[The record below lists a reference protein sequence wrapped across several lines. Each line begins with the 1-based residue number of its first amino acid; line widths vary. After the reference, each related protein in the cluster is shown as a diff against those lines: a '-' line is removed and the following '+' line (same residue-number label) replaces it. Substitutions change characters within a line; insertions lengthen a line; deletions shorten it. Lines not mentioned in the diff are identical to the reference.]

1 MVICIHGYDMGRET
15 TGISG
20 VRDSDRIISHI
31 IQTALDEDI
40 GSGDITGLSILPEDH
55 VARGTI
61 VAREEGIL
69 AGLEVAQ
76 RTFLTSDSRIDF
88 NRTCSDGDT
97 ISRGTIIA
105 KIEGPGRPVIGAER
119 VALNFLQR
127 MSGIATLTRSF
138 VERVSGTRV
147 KILDTR
153 KTAPGLRLLDKW
165 AVRLGGGF
173 NHRAGLYDMIL
184 IKENHIAIAG
194 GIGEAITRARSYRRD
209 VKIEVEVRNLNEL
222 GEALEYKPDRILL
235 DNMNTETLRE
245 AVKRTAGSVSLE
257 ASGNIT
263 LDTVAAVAETGVDFI
278 SIGALTHSVRAL
290 DISLLIDIH
299 QPKGT

>member
-1 MVICIHGYDMGRET
+1 MHSYDMGRET

-20 VRDSDRIISHI
+20 ERDTDRIISHI

-40 GSGDITGLSILPEDH
+40 GSGDITGLSIIPEDH
-55 VARGTI
+55 IARGAI
-61 VAREEGIL
+61 VAKEDGIL
-69 AGLEVAQ
+69 AGLEVAH
-76 RTFLTSDSRIDF
+76 RTFLTADSRINF
-88 NRTCSDGDT
+88 NSKCSDGDT

-105 KIEGPGRPVIGAER
+105 GIEGPGRQVIGAER

-127 MSGIATLTRSF
+127 MSGIATLTRSYA
-138 VERVSGTRV
+138 ERVSGTRA

-194 GIGEAITRARSYRRD
+194 GIGEAITRARAYRRD
-209 VKIEVEVRNLNEL
+209 TEIEVEVRNLSEL
-222 GEALEYKPDRILL
+222 DEALEYKPDRILL
-235 DNMNTETLRE
+235 DNMNAQTLRE
-245 AVKRTAGSVSLE
+245 AVKRTAGSVPLE

-263 LDTVAAVAETGVDFI
+263 LDTVAAVAETGIDFI

-299 QPKGT
+299 